1 MSLRVKD
8 ATALPA
14 PEATGRMPVE
24 QALEARRSVREF
36 AATPLAL
43 ADLAQLLWAAQG
55 TSHPDGLRTAPSA
68 GALYPLELSVVA
80 GEVAGLAA
88 GIYRYVPRGHRLT
101 PVATG
106 DRRRALAAAAL
117 HQDWM
122 GTAPAMLV
130 VAGVEARSARKYGNR
145 APRYVH
151 MEVGCVAQNVALQAA
166 ALGLGTVMVG
176 AFGEE
181 EVREIVG
188 LAEEEC
194 PLAILPVGRP
204 R

>member
-1 MSLRVKD
+1 MSVRVKD

-14 PEATGRMPVE
+14 LQAAGGMAVEEAL
-24 QALEARRSVREF
+24 AARRSVREF
-36 AATPLAL
+36 GPTPLAL
-43 ADLAQLLWAAQG
+43 TELAQLLWAAQG
-55 TSHPDGLRTAPSA
+55 TSHRDGLRTAPSA
-68 GALYPLELSVVA
+68 GALYPLEIFVVA
-80 GEVAGLAA
+80 GGVTGLTS
-88 GIYRYVPRGHRLT
+88 GVYRYLPRGHRLAS
-101 PVATG
+101 VAEG
-106 DRRRALAAAAL
+106 DRRRALAGAAL

-122 GTAPAMLV
+122 GAAPAAIV
-130 VAGVEARSARKYGNR
+130 VAAVEARTARKYGAR

-181 EVREIVG
+181 EVSAIVG
-188 LAEEEC
+188 LAEEER
-194 PLAILPVGRP
+194 PLVILPVGRP